1 MTDVEFVQR
10 LEHELK
16 ADDRWPEIQAVVNSQ
31 EDDSLATNELLV
43 YPVPRGRRRKSI
55 DVLRVVVE
63 HLSMPRDG

>member
-1 MTDVEFVQR
+1 MTDLEFVER

-16 ADDRWPEIQAVVNSQ
+16 AGDRWPEIQAVVNAQ
-31 EDDSLATNELLV
+31 EDDSLAPNELLV

-63 HLSMPRDG
+63 HLSMSRTG